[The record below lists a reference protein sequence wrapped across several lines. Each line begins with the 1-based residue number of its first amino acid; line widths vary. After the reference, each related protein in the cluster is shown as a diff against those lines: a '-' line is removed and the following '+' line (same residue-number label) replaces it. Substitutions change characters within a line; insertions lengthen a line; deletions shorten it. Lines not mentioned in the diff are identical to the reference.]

1 MDFFSKE
8 ESDVIGEISNIS
20 LGSSATAMNKMLGQP
35 IKITTPDVTLVHRD
49 KILDD
54 YENSCI
60 LIKVQYTQGLS
71 GANLLVLKDD
81 DAKIITDLMMGNDGN
96 GPYAHSPDITPLHIS
111 AVSEAMNQMAGSS
124 ATAMNKMFNHKIDIS
139 PPTVKQIVIGEYDYT
154 QDVPDEQYVKINF
167 RMTIGK
173 LIDSTFMQ
181 LYPVELA
188 HTIYNL
194 FQRRN

>member
-1 MDFFSKE
+1 MENISKD

-20 LGSSATAMNKMLGQP
+20 LGSSATAMSRMLGQP
-35 IKITTPDVTLVHRD
+35 IKITTPNVSLVHRD
-49 KILDD
+49 EILDG

-71 GANLLVLKDD
+71 GTNLLVLKDD

-96 GPYAHSPDITPLHIS
+96 GSYAHSEDITPLHIS

-124 ATAMNKMFNHKIDIS
+124 ATAMNKIFNRKVDIS
-139 PPTVKQIVIGEYDYT
+139 PPTVEQIVIGEYDFSS
-154 QDVPDEQYVKINF
+154 DIPDEQYVKINF
-167 RMTIGK
+167 RMTIGD

-181 LYPVELA
+181 LYPLELA

>member
-1 MDFFSKE
+1 MS
-8 ESDVIGEISNIS
+8 
-20 LGSSATAMNKMLGQP
+20 KMLGQP
-35 IKITTPDVTLVHRD
+35 IKITTPNVSLVHRD
-49 KILDD
+49 EILVD

-60 LIKVQYTQGLS
+60 LVKVQYTQGLL
-71 GANLLVLKDD
+71 GTNLLVLRDN

-96 GPYAHSPDITPLHIS
+96 GAFAHSDISPLHIS

-124 ATAMNKMFNHKIDIS
+124 ATAMNKMFNKKIDIS
-139 PPTVKQIVIGEYDYT
+139 PPTVEQIVIGEYDFSN
-154 QDVPDEQYVKINF
+154 DIPDEQYVKINF
-167 RMTIGK
+167 RMTIGD

-181 LYPVELA
+181 LYPLELA